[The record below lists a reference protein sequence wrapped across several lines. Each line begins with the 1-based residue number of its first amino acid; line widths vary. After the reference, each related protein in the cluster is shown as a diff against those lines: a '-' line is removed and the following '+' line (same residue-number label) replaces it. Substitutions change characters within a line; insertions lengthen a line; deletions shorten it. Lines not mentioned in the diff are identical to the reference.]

1 MSCPQCG
8 KDVLDIDVKCGHCG
22 TPLGSSG
29 AQRMLGAMMLGQY
42 ELVDVLGQ
50 GGMSVVFKGR
60 HNLTEQ
66 EVALKILPP
75 ELAAHSQVKSRFL
88 DEAKALAALDH
99 PNIVHLYNFG
109 QDGGYFVLAMQFV
122 DGRTWE
128 RMIVQAQRL
137 DWVTS
142 CRIAIDVLRALEYAH
157 GRGVIHRD
165 MKPSNVL
172 VRARD
177 GVATVMD
184 FGIAKMTTSTRLTAT
199 GQTMG
204 TVRYMSP
211 EQVRGHEVDLGTDI
225 YSLGA
230 TLYESLVGD
239 PPFGGST
246 HFEIMTKHLTDLPRS
261 PSRLGA
267 ELPAVVEDAVMRSLA
282 KRPEDRFGSAREMRK
297 QLEAA
302 LRDADIGLVETQ
314 RVDRD
319 ALAAQRSPADPVA
332 PGEIG
337 GGGLAGLAGGAG
349 ARAARGGKLAASTVA
364 LADELEPGTTAG
376 DRPGLRRGRRPGSA
390 AWRGR
395 LVPWLA
401 VVLAVLVGGGAA
413 AVLVMKRTPRFR
425 STVAIQ
431 GVAFTRGITAG
442 ALRVET
448 DGAVEPDELARLY
461 TATLDGL
468 RTYVRTAGRS
478 RAPALE
484 IPDPVD
490 VLLAVPAA
498 ALCEP
503 TAYLDHQA
511 PSNCATAGW
520 ATAIGA
526 RGTHR
531 LMVVSDRAQVGAAV
545 RRGVAQA
552 VREFSPV
559 ADERLHELKELTA
572 RFAES
577 AN

>member
-1 MSCPQCG
+1 MTCPACG
-8 KDVLDIDVKCGHCG
+8 KDVLDIDVKCASCG
-22 TPLGSSG
+22 AALGASG
-29 AQRMLGAMMLGQY
+29 AHRMLGSVMLGQY

-60 HNLTEQ
+60 HKLTDQ

-88 DEAKALAALDH
+88 DEAKALASLDH

-109 QDGGYFVLAMQFV
+109 QENGYFVLAMQFV
-122 DGRTWE
+122 QGQTWE
-128 RMIVQAQRL
+128 RLILEATRL
-137 DWVTS
+137 DWAVS

-157 GRGVIHRD
+157 ERGVVHRD

-184 FGIAKMTTSTRLTAT
+184 FGIAKMAASTRLTAT

-211 EQVRGHEVDLGTDI
+211 EQVRGQEVDLRTDL

-230 TLYESLVGD
+230 TLYESLTGD
-239 PPFGGST
+239 TPFDGNT
-246 HFEIMTKHLTDLPRS
+246 HFEIMTKHLSEAPVP
-261 PSRLGA
+261 PSQRGVTM
-267 ELPAVVEDAVMRSLA
+267 PAAVEDAVMRCLA
-282 KRPEDRFGSAREMRK
+282 KRDEDRYDSAREMRK

-302 LRDADIGLVETQ
+302 LRDSDLGLIETQ
-314 RVDRD
+314 K
-319 ALAAQRSPADPVA
+319 LAREV
-332 PGEIG
+332 
-337 GGGLAGLAGGAG
+337 L
-349 ARAARGGKLAASTVA
+349 GKLRPTATPVGAPTVRLGGS
-364 LADELEPGTTAG
+364 LADELEP
-376 DRPGLRRGRRPGSA
+376 DIGRRRARRMPWVALALA
-390 AWRGR
+390 A
-395 LVPWLA
+395 LI
-401 VVLAVLVGGGAA
+401 GGGAA
-413 AVLVMKRTPRFR
+413 AVFVMQRAARYHSVTEI
-425 STVAIQ
+425 T
-431 GVAFTRGITAG
+431 GVRLTRGASIG
-442 ALRVET
+442 KLLVET
-448 DGAVEPDELARLY
+448 DGAVEPAELATLYTSTLDALRLY
-461 TATLDGL
+461 LKASKIDTAPIG
-468 RTYVRTAGRS
+468 
-478 RAPALE
+478 
-484 IPDPVD
+484 DPVD
-490 VLLAVPAA
+490 VLLGVPAT

-511 PSNCATAGW
+511 PRDCSSAVS

-531 LMVVSDRAQVGAAV
+531 LMVVSDRAQLIPAL

-552 VREFSPV
+552 ACEFSPEQDNKRV
-559 ADERLHELKELTA
+559 REICDVTN